1 MRFLLSLELNQ
12 KLNYVSFAINAHPM
26 MAGRFSQIG

>member
-1 MRFLLSLELNQ
+1 MRFLPPLDLNQ
-12 KLNYVSFAINAHPM
+12 KLNHVSVATVAHLM